1 MDDHRA
7 DDSDEEDNNG
17 AFVNN
22 DLHSTQLQSQ
32 PPPFKDILCSV
43 CQVSPVT
50 RVIIPCRH
58 VCLCTQCFEKVETCP
73 ICRGHIAYYFKTR
86 QDPTSSSN
94 GTSSTNP
101 SESPQFPNWWQRAE
115 RFNERFSDAIGLIR
129 Q

>member
-1 MDDHRA
+1 MDEHRA
-7 DDSDEEDNNG
+7 DDSEEEDNTG
-17 AFVNN
+17 AFTNN
-22 DLHSTQLQSQ
+22 DLHSSHSQQSQ

-86 QDPTSSSN
+86 QDPPSSN
-94 GTSSTNP
+94 ETTGTNVSDTTQS
-101 SESPQFPNWWQRAE
+101 PNWWQRVE
-115 RFNERFSDAIGLIR
+115 RFNEHFSDAIGLIR